1 MPSTTRLRFNI
12 ECFTSLLR
20 DSVIIVRMGI
30 NFDGLMIILNN
41 KNSEN
46 DRPGCL
52 SDIKTLNLCKRLK
65 ILVGLAAIKC

>member
-46 DRPGCL
+46 DRPGCPSTSKL
-52 SDIKTLNLCKRLK
+52 LIYVND
-65 ILVGLAAIKC
+65 